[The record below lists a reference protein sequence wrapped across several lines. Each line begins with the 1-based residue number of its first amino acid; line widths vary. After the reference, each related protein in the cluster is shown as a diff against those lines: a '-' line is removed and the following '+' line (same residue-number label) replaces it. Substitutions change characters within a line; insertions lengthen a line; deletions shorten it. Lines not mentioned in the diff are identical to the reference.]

1 MVFIDI
7 NTRKPTETNRQSV
20 DELLVDGYSL
30 RNFADGY
37 KQMYTA
43 GRAFL
48 PQEVETSKVPGRDG
62 EYVKSVSSGTREIE
76 VGFKLVAEDEQDLR
90 EQFARINMALRRVDG
105 RPLKL
110 QFRNDDGF
118 AIDGYLTGADKIE
131 ERSYVL
137 KGTLTFTCYDGY
149 FYKQGSQNP
158 VSLKYADAV
167 IPSTIHFTPNQ
178 ARCTISNGTQT
189 LRFRDCTPGERLRL
203 TWQTWGIK
211 LTTMENYSRMH
222 RLVATENPEE
232 FYVRNGSNI
241 SVSGGALN
249 QILYRDVK

>member
-7 NTRKPTETNRQSV
+7 NKSKPTEEHRQRV

-48 PQEVETSKVPGRDG
+48 PQEVETDKVPGRDG

-76 VGFKLVAEDEQDLR
+76 VGFKLVAKDEQDLR
-90 EQFARINMALRRVDG
+90 EQFAKINMALRRTDG

-118 AIDGYLTGADKIE
+118 SIDGYLTGADKIE
-131 ERSYVL
+131 ERSFIL

-149 FYKQGSQNP
+149 FYKQSDQHP
-158 VSLKYADAV
+158 VVLKYADAV
-167 IPSTIHFTPNQ
+167 IPDTLHFTPSQ
-178 ARCTISNGTQT
+178 ESCTISNGTQT

-211 LTTMENYSRMH
+211 LTTMENISRMH
-222 RLVATENPEE
+222 KLVATENPEE
-232 FYVRNGSNI
+232 FYVRNGTSI
-241 SVSGGALN
+241 SISGGSLD
-249 QILYRDVK
+249 QILYKDVK

>member
-7 NTRKPTETNRQSV
+7 NKSKPTEEHRQRV

-48 PQEVETSKVPGRDG
+48 PQEVETDKVPGRDG

-90 EQFARINMALRRVDG
+90 DQFARINMALRRVDG

-110 QFRNDDGF
+110 QFRNDDGYS
-118 AIDGYLTGADKIE
+118 IDGYLTGADKIE
-131 ERSYVL
+131 ERSFVL

-149 FYKQGSQNP
+149 FYKQNSQNP
-158 VSLKYADAV
+158 VILKYADAV
-167 IPSTIHFTPNQ
+167 IPDTLHFTPSQ
-178 ARCTISNGTQT
+178 ASCTISNGTQT
-189 LRFRDCTPGERLRL
+189 LKFINCTPDEQLRL

-211 LTTMENYSRMH
+211 LTTAGNVSRMH
-222 RLVATENPEE
+222 KLVATENPEE
-232 FYVRNGSNI
+232 FYVENGTTI
-241 SVSGGALN
+241 SVSGGALD